1 MPRGNSKE
9 GGDPAS
15 ASVNPYIPKYMA
27 TVPWY
32 AEQGS
37 VGFVEESLCLARP
50 ASSSTSSR
58 S

>member
-37 VGFVEESLCLARP
+37 VGSFRCLQ
-50 ASSSTSSR
+50 
-58 S
+58 